1 MNEYL
6 VESWFWSDPAMRE
19 RETFPTWRT
28 AESHALELAAEGYDV
43 AVYRL
48 ETTFMGEEQDEEDEA
63 ARNGVQPGLDF
74 PATLA
79 GGRSYAA

>member
-6 VESWFWSDPAMRE
+6 VEFWLWSDSATRE
-19 RETFPTWRT
+19 RETFATWNM

-48 ETTFMGEEQDEEDEA
+48 ETTFMGEEQDEA
-63 ARNGVQPGLDF
+63 ARNGVQPGIDF

-79 GGRSYAA
+79 GGKRYAA